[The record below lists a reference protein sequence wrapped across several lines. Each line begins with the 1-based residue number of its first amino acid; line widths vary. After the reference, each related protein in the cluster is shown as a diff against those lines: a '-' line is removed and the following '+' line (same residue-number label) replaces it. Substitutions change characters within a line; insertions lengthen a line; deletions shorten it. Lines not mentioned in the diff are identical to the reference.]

1 MRPLRCLVVVVLVLP
16 LVSVACRERSPLS
29 TPIGGAAGA
38 AFVTETSHDGGAS
51 PGADAAAGASAAPVS
66 AGTDGG
72 SSVSAHDAAI
82 GGCEGAACPHTV
94 TAITVGAS
102 YINFGSGNI
111 VIALTIATVK
121 GVIVAL
127 IFMHLL
133 HDKPV
138 NAVIAVAGFI
148 FLGIFLLFDFLDVDS
163 RTNPQP
169 INLHAPPAAAPA
181 AAGAPA
187 AEGAGAKKE

>member
-1 MRPLRCLVVVVLVLP
+1 MSTHTEHAENPKAETLKYVATLVTLLI
-16 LVSVACRERSPLS
+16 L
-29 TPIGGAAGA
+29 
-38 AFVTETSHDGGAS
+38 
-51 PGADAAAGASAAPVS
+51 
-66 AGTDGG
+66 
-72 SSVSAHDAAI
+72 
-82 GGCEGAACPHTV
+82 

-102 YINFGSGNI
+102 YIDFGSGNV
-111 VIALTIATVK
+111 VIALTIATIK

-127 IFMHLL
+127 IFMHLM

-169 INLHAPPAAAPA
+169 INLHPTPPAATAPATAGAPAGAPA
-181 AAGAPA
+181 AAGA
-187 AEGAGAKKE
+187 GDTKKE